1 MLKIGFETDGDDR
14 DTREV
19 ILSFQV
25 YRDKIFAIECR
36 EQITRSSYV
45 DEKELSK
52 ITGIRTTID
61 EQIRAI
67 G

>member
-1 MLKIGFETDGDDR
+1 MKT
-14 DTREV
+14 
-19 ILSFQV
+19 ILHLHEQGLAAIERGV
-25 YRDKIFAIECR
+25 DVTKIFAIECR